1 MIKKNLFLKLQ
12 EEMKVSGKEE
22 KFCFLFCW
30 WVDGVVFWWECGR
43 SSFILTI
50 VFSVA
55 GASFAF
61 FVYFKGFYRRGI
73 VLNLFPAIVLSL

>member
-1 MIKKNLFLKLQ
+1 MGL
-12 EEMKVSGKEE
+12 
-22 KFCFLFCW
+22 
-30 WVDGVVFWWECGR
+30 WWECGR

-50 VFSVA
+50 VFSVP

-73 VLNLFPAIVLSL
+73 VLNLSPAIVLSL